1 MKSKFKYAILN
12 IRIKLG
18 DGVVIKIIIHRG
30 TNQIGGC
37 LTEIQSNS
45 GTKIL
50 IDIGANLPDS
60 DGNEK
65 NEIELKGLTTGTT
78 TYSAIF
84 ITHYHGDHIGLYNKV
99 NSDIPIYIGE
109 ISKGIYLI
117 LQNRLNN
124 VDIVSKED
132 LEKIESFNTF
142 SIKDTITINDIV
154 VTPIGTDH
162 SAFDSYMFMI
172 EADNKKI
179 LHTGDFRIHGQR
191 GKKLLEGIRK
201 YVGNV
206 DCLICEGTTLTRNE
220 NEILTESQLQ
230 YKAQNI
236 FKKNKYNFILCSS
249 TNIDRIAAFHKATL
263 NAHKM
268 FICDK
273 YQSQILEYV
282 SKNAKSSLYKFNESK
297 ESKLYCYGDNM
308 IDKMNECGFVMLV
321 RATDRFKDI
330 MSNFKD
336 YHFIYSQW
344 LGYLKGENPDYK
356 RIQDF
361 TPSNF
366 EYLHTS
372 GHATPKAIKQ
382 VIDITNPKVVIP
394 IHTEEKERIKELT
407 DKAIILEDNEEFN
420 L

>member
-1 MKSKFKYAILN
+1 MK
-12 IRIKLG
+12 
-18 DGVVIKIIIHRG
+18 VIVHRG

-60 DGNEK
+60 DGNK
-65 NEIELKGLTTGTT
+65 KPEIELEGLTIGTPS
-78 TYSAIF
+78 YDAIF

-99 NSDIPIYIGE
+99 NSNIHIYIGK
-109 ISKGIYLI
+109 ISKGIYTI
-117 LQNRLNN
+117 LQKRLSKVN
-124 VDIVSKED
+124 IVSKED
-132 LEKIESFNTF
+132 LEQIKSFNTF
-142 SIKDTITINDIV
+142 YIKDTITINDIV

-162 SAFDSYMFMI
+162 SAFDSYMFKI
-172 EADNKKI
+172 EADNKII

-191 GKKLLEGIRK
+191 GKKLLEAIRK

-220 NEILTESQLQ
+220 DEILTESQLQ
-230 YKAQNI
+230 FKAQDI

-249 TNIDRIAAFHKATL
+249 TNIDRIAAFHKASL

-273 YQSQILEYV
+273 YQSEILEYV
-282 SKNAKSSLYKFNESK
+282 SQNSRSSLYKFNESK
-297 ESKLYCYGDNM
+297 GSKLYCYGDNM
-308 IDKMNECGFVMLV
+308 ISKMNECGFVMLV

-344 LGYLKGENPDYK
+344 LGYLKGENKDYK

-361 TPSNF
+361 TPEDF

-372 GHATPKAIKQ
+372 GHATPEAIKL
-382 VIDITNPKVVIP
+382 VIDITKPKVVIP
-394 IHTEEKERIKELT
+394 IHTEGKEKIKEVT
-407 DKAIILEDNEEFN
+407 DKAIILEDNEEFIVN
-420 L
+420 YKEESEYE

>member
-1 MKSKFKYAILN
+1 MK
-12 IRIKLG
+12 
-18 DGVVIKIIIHRG
+18 VIVHRG

-60 DGNEK
+60 NGNEK
-65 NEIELKGLTTGTT
+65 TEIELEGLTIGTPS
-78 TYSAIF
+78 YDAIF

-99 NSDIPIYIGE
+99 NSNIPIYIGK
-109 ISKGIYLI
+109 ISKGIYTI
-117 LQNRLNN
+117 LQKRLSKVN
-124 VDIVSKED
+124 IVSKED
-132 LEKIESFNTF
+132 LEQIESFKTF
-142 SIKDTITINDIV
+142 YIKDTITIKDIV
-154 VTPIGTDH
+154 VTPIGADH
-162 SAFDSYMFMI
+162 SAFDSYMFLI
-172 EADNKKI
+172 EADNKRI

-191 GKKLLEGIRK
+191 GKKLLEAIRK

-220 NEILTESQLQ
+220 DEILTESQLQ
-230 YKAQNI
+230 FKAQDI

-249 TNIDRIAAFHKATL
+249 TNIDRIAAFHKASL
-263 NAHKM
+263 NANKM

-273 YQSQILEYV
+273 YQSEILEYV
-282 SKNAKSSLYKFNESK
+282 SKNSRGSLYKFNESK

-308 IDKMNECGFVMLV
+308 INKMNECGFVMLV

-330 MSNFKD
+330 MSNFND

-344 LGYLKGENPDYK
+344 LGYLKGKSKDDK

-361 TPSNF
+361 TPEDF

-372 GHATPKAIKQ
+372 GHATPEAIKQ
-382 VIDITNPKVVIP
+382 VIDIINPRVVIP
-394 IHTEEKERIKELT
+394 IHTEGKEKIKELT
-407 DKAIILEDNEEFN
+407 DKAIILEDNEDFIM
-420 L
+420 